1 MVKDFLRYFNEPYE
15 TEFEAKT
22 QDGKKARFCKAYLD
36 ECIFIMYATILDEAI
51 DEDGEPIIYNIVGI
65 GDKENNHSVF
75 FLNDTSKK
83 LFTPAELEKLQK
95 VSGSQ
100 LRDYDDIK
108 KSIREALDGTD
119 PDKYIYEIPCSDSIA
134 YVRSFLIEKDY
145 EKFAFS
151 SHPEE
156 DIIHDVVDT
165 IDDFSRAVEFDGNMT
180 INKVAVRGDWANLIV
195 TFFLTSVFYPEF
207 PYYNLRD
214 EKDSYVSQILNFI
227 KRDSE
232 DKTSLTF
239 KYHTIP
245 DALQGH
251 DTVTIDF
258 LDDQKNPKTITV
270 KSVAFESIKTIY
282 NSGEKDIYMPIT
294 YEVSDTNSLLT
305 LDRAFPDYTEDYYPR
320 RWFPWGSIL
329 CIRSGNQILW
339 HFSEAMSEDP
349 EDLEFHPIMRFDH
362 VGEDY
367 DF

>member
-1 MVKDFLRYFNEPYE
+1 MVKDFLEYFNKPYE

-22 QDGKKARFCKAYLD
+22 QDGKKVRFCKAYLD
-36 ECIFIMYATILDEAI
+36 ECIFIVYATILDETV

-65 GDKENNHSVF
+65 GEEESNRSVF

-95 VSGSQ
+95 ISGSP

-108 KSIREALDGTD
+108 KSIREAMDGTD

-134 YVRSFLIEKDY
+134 CARHFVVEKDY
-145 EKFAFS
+145 EKFSFS

-156 DIIHDVVDT
+156 DIIQDVVDT

-195 TFFLTSVFYPEF
+195 AFFLTSVFYPEF
-207 PYYNLRD
+207 PYCNLKD

-227 KRDSE
+227 KMANE

-245 DALQGH
+245 DTLQGH

-282 NSGEKDIYMPIT
+282 DSGEKDIYMPIT

-305 LDRAFPDYTEDYYPR
+305 LDMAFPDYTEDYYPR

-349 EDLEFHPIMRFDH
+349 EDLEFHPIMRFDP

>member
-1 MVKDFLRYFNEPYE
+1 MVNDFLRYFNEPYE

-22 QDGKKARFCKAYLD
+22 QDGKKVRFCKAYLD
-36 ECIFIMYATILDEAI
+36 ECIFIVYATILDETV

-65 GDKENNHSVF
+65 GEEESNRSVF

-83 LFTPAELEKLQK
+83 LFTLAELEKLQK
-95 VSGSQ
+95 ISGSP

-108 KSIREALDGTD
+108 KSIREAMDGTA

-134 YVRSFLIEKDY
+134 CARHFVVEKDY
-145 EKFAFS
+145 EKFSFS

-156 DIIHDVVDT
+156 DIIQDVVDT

-180 INKVAVRGDWANLIV
+180 INKVAARGDWANLIV

-227 KRDSE
+227 KMANE

-270 KSVAFESIKTIY
+270 KSVAFESIKAMY
-282 NSGEKDIYMPIT
+282 DQGEKDIFMPIT
-294 YEVSDTNSLLT
+294 HEVSDTDSFLT
-305 LDRAFPDYTEDYYPR
+305 LEMAYPDYSENIYPR
-320 RWFPWGSIL
+320 LWFPWGSIL

-349 EDLEFHPIMRFDH
+349 EDLEFHPIMRFDP